1 MAFYLF
7 NKQHKSSRS
16 GSPLQDQR
24 RRKYCTPAIF
34 LLAYANTYAIIQLG
48 EFMRTERQVSLF
60 KNGRNQAL
68 RIPREFEL
76 AGNKAIVRKE
86 GECLII
92 EPVQR
97 RSLLAMLDTWEQL
110 EEDLPEIA
118 DLTAEPVDI

>member
-1 MAFYLF
+1 
-7 NKQHKSSRS
+7 
-16 GSPLQDQR
+16 
-24 RRKYCTPAIF
+24 
-34 LLAYANTYAIIQLG
+34 
-48 EFMRTERQVSLF
+48 MRTERQVSLF

-68 RIPREFEL
+68 R
-76 AGNKAIVRKE
+76 
-86 GECLII
+86 LII